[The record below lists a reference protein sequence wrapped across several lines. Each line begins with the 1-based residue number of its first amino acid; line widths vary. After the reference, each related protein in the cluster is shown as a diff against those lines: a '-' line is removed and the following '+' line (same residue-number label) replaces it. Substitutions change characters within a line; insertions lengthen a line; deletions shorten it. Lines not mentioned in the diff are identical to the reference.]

1 MIETRFKDTEVGR
14 IPVDWEATNIDKL
27 CTLKARIGWQGLT
40 TGEYLPQGDYILITG
55 TDFKD
60 GYIDWGNCCY
70 VSKWRYDQDTNIQI
84 KEGDVLISKDGTIGK
99 VAFLNSI
106 PGPGTLNSG
115 VFVVR
120 PKQEDILNQAYL
132 SWIFKSI
139 WFKSFIDQLTA
150 GSTINHLYQKDFVKF
165 QLVYPKD
172 KSEQTRIATALSK
185 VDALLSELDKL
196 IEKKRAIK
204 QGAMQQLL
212 TGKKRLK
219 GFDKCKEYKQSEFGE
234 IPADWRL
241 VPIKELAKDMAD
253 GPFGSNLKTEHYTTD
268 KQVRVIQLG
277 NIGEN
282 GWVDENTKYTT
293 FEHAKTLSRCIAA
306 PGCILVAKMMPAGRA
321 IICPSEEK
329 QYILGSDVVRIIPN
343 ELLIARYFVYQS
355 NSDIYLAQIS
365 ANTQGSTRQRTS
377 ISKLRNIL
385 IPLPSTTSEQ
395 SAIASVLTT
404 MDDEISALETKRNK
418 YIVIKQGMM
427 QQLLTGQIRL
437 VETAAKTNTTS
448 ANVHFRRS
456 VLAAEIADRLCEEP
470 TFGHVK
476 MEKMLFLTERLCH
489 IDIGSHY
496 HRDAAG
502 PYDNRALHSIDSQLK
517 KQKWFEVQRT
527 EKGNRYVPMQNRG
540 KHKPYF
546 DRYYSSVA
554 STFDKIINT
563 FKTQRT
569 EQCEIVAT
577 LYSAWED
584 LLHSNKSFTD
594 ADIVNEVLNNW
605 HESKKR
611 ISKERW
617 ITAIQ
622 WMRENGFAPKV

>member
-1 MIETRFKDTEVGR
+1 MIETKFKDTEVGR
-14 IPVDWEATNIDKL
+14 IPEDWDATSIDKL

-60 GYIDWGNCCY
+60 GYIDWKNCYY

-120 PKQEDILNQAYL
+120 PKQEDIVYQAYL

-172 KSEQTRIATALSK
+172 KSEQTRIATALSNI
-185 VDALLSELDKL
+185 DALISELGKL

-219 GFDKCKEYKQSEFGE
+219 GFSEPWVEKKLGENATILRGGSPRPIEDYITDSQDGLNWIKIGDVKPDDKYFRKTAEKIKKEGLTKTRQVKKGDFILSNSMSFGRPY
-234 IPADWRL
+234 ILD
-241 VPIKELAKDMAD
+241 ID
-253 GPFGSNLKTEHYTTD
+253 GCIHDGWL
-268 KQVRVIQLG
+268 VIQDYQETYDMQFLYYVLCSDG
-277 NIGEN
+277 
-282 GWVDENTKYTT
+282 VKD
-293 FEHAKTLSRCIAA
+293 
-306 PGCILVAKMMPAGRA
+306 
-321 IICPSEEK
+321 
-329 QYILGSDVVRIIPN
+329 QYIAMAAGSSVLNLNKEKVANVIINAP
-343 ELLIARYFVYQS
+343 
-355 NSDIYLAQIS
+355 
-365 ANTQGSTRQRTS
+365 TS
-377 ISKLRNIL
+377 LE
-385 IPLPSTTSEQ
+385 EQ
-395 SAIASVLTT
+395 SAIATVLSS
-404 MDDEISALETKRNK
+404 MDEEISSLEAKREK
-418 YIVIKQGMM
+418 YASIKQGMM
-427 QQLLTGQIRL
+427 QQLLTGKIRL
-437 VETAAKTNTTS
+437 VETAVKTNVTS

-456 VLAAEIADRLCEEP
+456 VLAAEIAERLYEEP

-502 PYDNRALHSIDSQLK
+502 PYDNRALRSIDSQLK
-517 KQKWFEVQRT
+517 KQKWFDVKRT
-527 EKGNRYVPMQNRG
+527 EKGNRYVPMQNCG
-540 KHKPYF
+540 KHKTYF
-546 DRYYSSVA
+546 DKYFSAVLP
-554 STFDKIINT
+554 TFDKIIDT
-563 FKTQRT
+563 FKKQNT
-569 EQCEIVAT
+569 ERCEIVAT

-584 LLHSNKSFTD
+584 LLHSNKPFTD

-611 ISKERW
+611 ISQDRW
-617 ITAIQ
+617 LSAIQ
-622 WMRENGFAPKV
+622 WMRENGFAPNV

>member
-60 GYIDWGNCCY
+60 GYIDWKNCCY

-120 PKQEDILNQAYL
+120 SKQENAVNQAYL

-165 QLVYPKD
+165 QLIYPKD
-172 KSEQTRIATALSK
+172 KSEQTRIATALSN
-185 VDALLSELDKL
+185 VDALIAELGKL

-219 GFDKCKEYKQSEFGE
+219 GFTEPWEEKKLGEDATILRGGSPRPIEDYITDSQDGLNWIKIGDVKPEDKYLRKAAEKIKKEGLSKTRQVKKGDFILSNSMSFGRPY
-234 IPADWRL
+234 ILD
-241 VPIKELAKDMAD
+241 ID
-253 GPFGSNLKTEHYTTD
+253 GCIHDGWL
-268 KQVRVIQLG
+268 VIQDYQEAYDMQFL
-277 NIGEN
+277 
-282 GWVDENTKYTT
+282 Y
-293 FEHAKTLSRCIAA
+293 
-306 PGCILVAKMMPAGRA
+306 
-321 IICPSEEK
+321 
-329 QYILGSDVVRIIPN
+329 YILCSDAVMNQYVSMAAGSSVQNLNKEKVAN
-343 ELLIARYFVYQS
+343 VLLYAP
-355 NSDIYLAQIS
+355 
-365 ANTQGSTRQRTS
+365 TS
-377 ISKLRNIL
+377 LQ
-385 IPLPSTTSEQ
+385 EQ
-395 SAIASVLTT
+395 SAIALVLSS
-404 MDDEISALETKRNK
+404 MDNEISALEAKRDK
-418 YIVIKQGMM
+418 YTAIKQGMM
-427 QQLLTGQIRL
+427 QQLLTGKIRL
-437 VETAAKTNTTS
+437 VNTVARTNTTT

-476 MEKMLFLTERLCH
+476 MEKMLFLTERLCR

-502 PYDNRALHSIDSQLK
+502 PYDNRALRSIDSQLK
-517 KQKWFEVQRT
+517 KQKWFEVRRT

-540 KHKPYF
+540 KHKTYF
-546 DRYYSSVA
+546 DKYFSAVLP
-554 STFDKIINT
+554 TFEKIIDT
-563 FKTQRT
+563 FKTQNT
-569 EQCEIVAT
+569 ERCEIVAT

-584 LLHSNKSFTD
+584 FLNSNKTFTD

-617 ITAIQ
+617 LNAIQ
-622 WMRENGFAPKV
+622 WMRENGFAPDVIND

>member
-1 MIETRFKDTEVGR
+1 MIETTFKDTEVGR

-60 GYIDWGNCCY
+60 GYIDWENCCY

-172 KSEQTRIATALSK
+172 KSEQTRIATALSNI
-185 VDALLSELDKL
+185 DALISELGKL

-204 QGAMQQLL
+204 QGVMQQLL

-219 GFDKCKEYKQSEFGE
+219 GFDEPWVEKKLGE
-234 IPADWRL
+234 IGTLAMCKRIFQEETSESGDVPFYKIGTFGQEADAYISKAKYEQFKSMYRFPNKGDVLISAAGTIGRTVVYDGNPAYFQDSNIVW
-241 VPIKELAKDMAD
+241 LA
-253 GPFGSNLKTEHYTTD
+253 H
-268 KQVRVIQLG
+268 
-277 NIGEN
+277 
-282 GWVDENTKYTT
+282 DENQILNSFLFYVYQRIVWNTENTT
-293 FEHAKTLSRCIAA
+293 
-306 PGCILVAKMMPAGRA
+306 
-321 IICPSEEK
+321 
-329 QYILGSDVVRIIPN
+329 
-343 ELLIARYFVYQS
+343 IARLYNNNF
-355 NSDIYLAQIS
+355 N
-365 ANTQGSTRQRTS
+365 NTVVVFPKS
-377 ISKLRNIL
+377 L
-385 IPLPSTTSEQ
+385 SEQ
-395 SAIASVLTT
+395 SAIASVLTS
-404 MDDEISALETKRNK
+404 MYDEISALEAKKAK
-418 YIVIKQGMM
+418 YEQIKQGMM
-427 QQLLTGQIRL
+427 QQLLTGKIRL
-437 VETAAKTNTTS
+437 VETTVKSNATS

-456 VLAAEIADRLCEEP
+456 VLAAEIAERLYEEP

-476 MEKMLFLTERLCH
+476 MEKILFLTERLCH

-502 PYDNRALHSIDSQLK
+502 PYDNRALRSIDSQLK
-517 KQKWFEVQRT
+517 KQKWFDVKRT
-527 EKGNRYVPMQNRG
+527 EKGNRYVPMQNCG
-540 KHKPYF
+540 KHKTYF
-546 DRYYSSVA
+546 DKYYSSVLP
-554 STFDKIINT
+554 TFEKIIDT
-563 FKTQRT
+563 FKTQNT
-569 EQCEIVAT
+569 ERCEIVAT

-584 LLHSNKSFTD
+584 LLHSNKPFTD

-611 ISKERW
+611 ISQDRW
-617 ITAIQ
+617 LNAIQ
-622 WMRENGFAPKV
+622 WMRENGFAPNV

>member
-1 MIETRFKDTEVGR
+1 MTETRFKDTEVGR

-40 TGEYLPQGDYILITG
+40 TGEYLQQGDYILITG

-60 GYIDWGNCCY
+60 GYIDWQNCCY

-99 VAFLNSI
+99 VAFLNCI

-120 PKQEDILNQAYL
+120 PKQEDINKAYL

-150 GSTINHLYQKDFVKF
+150 GSTINHLYQKDFIKF
-165 QLVYPKD
+165 KLVYPND
-172 KSEQTRIATALSK
+172 KSEQTRIATVLSNT
-185 VDALLSELDKL
+185 DALISELGRL

-219 GFDKCKEYKQSEFGE
+219 GFSEPWVEKKLEENILFLRTGLNPRIHFKLNTPDADCYYITVRELKGFDIVVDEQTDKINYQAVERIDERSRLKIGDVLFSGTGTIGQTALVKEEPKNWG
-234 IPADWRL
+234 
-241 VPIKELAKDMAD
+241 IKEGIYAIT
-253 GPFGSNLKTEHYTTD
+253 PNS
-268 KQVRVIQLG
+268 
-277 NIGEN
+277 
-282 GWVDENTKYTT
+282 
-293 FEHAKTLSRCIAA
+293 KTLKSKFLIYY
-306 PGCILVAKMMPAGRA
+306 LHTLEA
-321 IICPSEEK
+321 ISS
-329 QYILGSDVVRIIPN
+329 YS
-343 ELLIARYFVYQS
+343 S
-355 NSDIYLAQIS
+355 MSS
-365 ANTQGSTRQRTS
+365 GSTINS
-377 ISKLRNIL
+377 VPMAKLL
-385 IPLPSTTSEQ
+385 SLTIPLPSLSEQ
-395 SAIASVLTT
+395 SAIASVLTS
-404 MDDEISALETKRNK
+404 MDNEIYALEAKKAK
-418 YIVIKQGMM
+418 YEQIKQGMM
-427 QQLLTGQIRL
+427 QQLLTGKIRL
-437 VETAAKTNTTS
+437 VETTVKSNATS

-456 VLAAEIADRLCEEP
+456 VLAAEIAERLYEEP

-502 PYDNRALHSIDSQLK
+502 PYDNRALRSIDSQLK
-517 KQKWFEVQRT
+517 KQKWFEVRRT

-540 KHKPYF
+540 KHKMYF
-546 DRYYSSVA
+546 DKYYSA
-554 STFDKIINT
+554 ILPTFNKIIET
-563 FKTQRT
+563 FKTQNT
-569 EQCEIVAT
+569 ERCEIVAT

-584 LLHSNKSFTD
+584 LLHSNKPFTD

-611 ISKERW
+611 ISQERW
-617 ITAIQ
+617 LSAIQ
-622 WMRENGFAPKV
+622 WMRENGFAPYCKIN

>member
-1 MIETRFKDTEVGR
+1 MIETTFKDTEVGR

-165 QLVYPKD
+165 KLVYPKD

-185 VDALLSELDKL
+185 VDTLISELSRL

-204 QGAMQQLL
+204 QGVMQQLL

-219 GFDKCKEYKQSEFGE
+219 GFSEPWVEKKLGEDATILRGGSPRPIEDYITDSQDGLNWIKIGDVKPEDKYLRRTTEKIKKEGLSKTRQVKKDDFILSNSMSFGRPY
-234 IPADWRL
+234 ILD
-241 VPIKELAKDMAD
+241 ID
-253 GPFGSNLKTEHYTTD
+253 GCIHDGWL
-268 KQVRVIQLG
+268 VIQDYQEAYDMQFL
-277 NIGEN
+277 
-282 GWVDENTKYTT
+282 Y
-293 FEHAKTLSRCIAA
+293 
-306 PGCILVAKMMPAGRA
+306 
-321 IICPSEEK
+321 
-329 QYILGSDVVRIIPN
+329 YILCSDAVMNQYVSMAAGSSVQNLNKEKVAN
-343 ELLIARYFVYQS
+343 VLLYAP
-355 NSDIYLAQIS
+355 
-365 ANTQGSTRQRTS
+365 TS
-377 ISKLRNIL
+377 LQ
-385 IPLPSTTSEQ
+385 EQ
-395 SAIASVLTT
+395 SVIASILTS
-404 MDDEISALETKRNK
+404 MDDEISALELKKTK
-418 YIVIKQGMM
+418 YEQIKQGMM
-427 QQLLTGQIRL
+427 QQLLTGKIRL
-437 VETAAKTNTTS
+437 VETVIKTNATS

-456 VLAAEIADRLCEEP
+456 VLAAEIADRLYEEP

-502 PYDNRALHSIDSQLK
+502 PYDNNALRSIDSQLK
-517 KQKWFEVQRT
+517 KQKWFEVRRT

-540 KHKPYF
+540 NHKTYF
-546 DRYYSSVA
+546 NRYYSSVA

-584 LLHSNKSFTD
+584 LLHSNKPFTD
-594 ADIVNEVLNNW
+594 TDIVNEVLNNW

-611 ISKERW
+611 ISQDRW
-617 ITAIQ
+617 LSAIQ
-622 WMRENGFAPKV
+622 WMRENGFAPNV